1 MKEAFVLQIVIRGST
16 FMSVLGWVWGT
27 PVHGEAAARIRMEKA
42 GFGGDGGVKQPST
55 RKHKLGGVGKWQ
67 EEELHVLRQRK
78 RGGVQGRSQGKV

>member
-42 GFGGDGGVKQPST
+42 GFGGDGG
-55 RKHKLGGVGKWQ
+55 GG
-67 EEELHVLRQRK
+67 
-78 RGGVQGRSQGKV
+78 GG